1 MDTSALEQLPQGIN
15 MTYRYTTKENPII
28 NRAIKILKYKVYD
41 NEIVSNIKDLKQY
54 FQLAIDRYLIHI

>member
-28 NRAIKILKYKVYD
+28 NSAIKILKYRVCD
-41 NEIVSNIKDLKQY
+41 SELVSNIKDLKQY
-54 FQLAIDRYLIHI
+54 FQLAIANEPDK